1 MLLTKVAKEGSRFMK
16 LLTKAVLILPLAVAA
31 VLSGAI
37 IGAPSHVYAHDS
49 GEEHS
54 HDVAQE
60 ETTNESTPSEK
71 TTYTYVAQPGDSY
84 SLIARKAVQTYGAKF
99 EVALSLAQIMYAE
112 TQLTQ
117 AAGSPYLTEGQEVAI
132 EEDVVKQ
139 WVDKALAL
147 TAEEQAAWD
156 YYAQMADFNTDA
168 VGEARS

>member
-1 MLLTKVAKEGSRFMK
+1 MK

-37 IGAPSHVYAHDS
+37 IGAPSHVHAHD
-49 GEEHS
+49 GEDHS

-60 ETTNESTPSEK
+60 ETTGEQTPAEK
-71 TTYTYVAQPGDSY
+71 TSYTYAAQPGDSY

-99 EVALSLAQIMYAE
+99 EVTLSLAQIMYAE
-112 TQLTQ
+112 TMLTQ
-117 AAGSPYLTEGQEVAI
+117 AAGSPYLTEGQEVSI

-139 WVDKALAL
+139 WVDKALTL
-147 TAEEQAAWD
+147 TTEEQAAWD